1 MSYSLALNG
10 GGSGEEGVVR
20 KLAAGQM
27 VTVRLQPHGLNTSN
41 QGPVFAELD
50 RAMASLDIF
59 RAVDYR
65 GWGGGTRTPDSAGM
79 VVYIAPMKTSQYT
92 AKQVADLANSAVKR
106 VEQALGV
113 KRLSLVTIK
122 HPRATGDIVQSAP
135 PPAPDGGGLP
145 VPETPAPSGG
155 GSSYEESSEQPNFFT
170 KKIGP
175 VPVWALGAGVLVLGA
190 GLVFFAVSK
199 KPMARNAS
207 RRVRRNAGSDPLDGD
222 DDALDLPSEGTKLP
236 RRFSRKP
243 GSEGYERDR
252 HYMGITDRE
261 SVALRA
267 LRGRTRG
274 LKRNVSRS
282 SRALRAN
289 GKKWYILRVPTGQ
302 ERKVMIA
309 LRNQM
314 VARDLSPMFGQ
325 MLSPEKISTETFLD
339 YTDPKRPVEQKRI
352 RRDAMYPGYIY
363 IQIES
368 PIDLGVRYMLQST
381 PGVIEILGGKFP
393 TVVPEAQIAKVLEV
407 AGVELPEPAA
417 PTPIKAGDRVKV
429 IRGGFSG
436 MGAKVERLIPG
447 TTKARVLIDGYG
459 EPTVVRLD
467 LSDIERV

>member
-1 MSYSLALNG
+1 MSYSLALMGNDD
-10 GGSGEEGVVR
+10 VLR
-20 KLAAGQM
+20 KMAAGQM
-27 VTVRLQPHGLNTSN
+27 VTVRLQPHGVNASNT
-41 QGPVFAELD
+41 GPVLAELD
-50 RAMASLDIF
+50 RAMTRLGIF
-59 RAVDYR
+59 RSPEVR
-65 GWGGGTRTPDSAGM
+65 GWGGGERTPTSAGLL
-79 VVYIAPMKTSQYT
+79 VYKAALRTGQYT
-92 AKQVADLANSAVKR
+92 MQQIADLVGPAIRNMEKTLGERR
-106 VEQALGV
+106 V
-113 KRLSLVTIK
+113 SLVNVVG
-122 HPRATGDIVQSAP
+122 PRATGDVVESAQT
-135 PPAPDGGGLP
+135 PPAPSADTSSTTSP
-145 VPETPAPSGG
+145 PDG
-155 GSSYEESSEQPNFFT
+155 GSSSYSEEPSEGSSFFT

-222 DDALDLPSEGTKLP
+222 DEALDLPSEGAKLP

-243 GSEGYERDR
+243 GSEEYERDR

-274 LKRNVSRS
+274 LKRNATRS